1 MLPANLKDQTKEDT
15 IMAKVIVTMEIM
27 PENPEIN
34 LEIIEEKAKKA
45 IEEKEGIINSINREE
60 VAFGLKKIIIKFAV
74 DENKG
79 SPDPVAEKLEEES
92 DIASAQITMVS
103 RALG

>member
-1 MLPANLKDQTKEDT
+1 
-15 IMAKVIVTMEIM
+15 MAKVIVTMEIM
-27 PENPEIN
+27 PESTESN
-34 LEIIEEKAKKA
+34 LDIIEQKAKSKIQA
-45 IEEKEGIINSINREE
+45 NEGIINSITREE

-79 SPDPVAEKLEEES
+79 SPDPVAEGLEKEK

>member
-1 MLPANLKDQTKEDT
+1 
-15 IMAKVIVTMEIM
+15 MAKVIVTMEIM
-27 PENPEIN
+27 PEGPDRDLNK
-34 LEIIEEKAKKA
+34 IEQKAKEK
-45 IEEKEGIINSINREE
+45 IEKREGIINSTTTEE

-79 SPDPVAEKLEEES
+79 SPDPIAEALEEED